1 MAVEWDDLPRPNLLT
16 WVAEVEQSVQ
26 ARALPERVQEL
37 GEWLDHRLPRP
48 RGPRQFVA
56 RPCDASGVVG
66 RLRKGPMRPGP
77 RREGAHGRRSCPKK
91 LFVCRLTCLP
101 QVCQGKRHGFE
112 RMQKVADDT
121 TQHCHRL
128 AVTQPACPT
137 LAPPPPPRNP
147 FAAGVDK
154 WWGPPRLSL
163 QAMQSI
169 AATSGYGCASPA
181 EGLSDS

>member
-26 ARALPERVQEL
+26 ARALPERVREL

-77 RREGAHGRRSCPKK
+77 RREGAHGRRSCQKK

-137 LAPPPPPRNP
+137 LAPPPPP
-147 FAAGVDK
+147 
-154 WWGPPRLSL
+154 PPGILSRRGL
-163 QAMQSI
+163 TNGGAPPDCLFRPCSQSPLHLGM
-169 AATSGYGCASPA
+169 AVPHLRRA
-181 EGLSDS
+181 